1 MAEPTG
7 INVQGM
13 SDVVEMHENKEIH
26 DVEKTVV
33 DSEMSVASHSGR
45 SPSGDIDPL
54 SRLPEQFRK
63 EIEAQAT
70 VKSRKVGFKVI
81 LRFLR

>member
-7 INVQGM
+7 INVQGI
-13 SDVVEMHENKEIH
+13 SDVVDMHQKKDIH

-33 DSEMSVASHSGR
+33 ESDKSIASHSGR
-45 SPSGDIDPL
+45 DSSGDVDPI
-54 SRLPEQFRK
+54 SHLPQHYRK

-81 LRFLR
+81 FRILR